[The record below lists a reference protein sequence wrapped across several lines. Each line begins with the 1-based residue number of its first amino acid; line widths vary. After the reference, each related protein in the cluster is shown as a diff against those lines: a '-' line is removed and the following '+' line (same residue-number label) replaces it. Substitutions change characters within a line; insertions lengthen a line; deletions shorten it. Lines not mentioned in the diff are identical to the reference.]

1 MKTLVCV
8 LLVVCFPLAA
18 MAQPKAGATLLVTVV
33 DPSGAVIVGARVT
46 LRPAQGQPDPGG
58 ASAAAVDTGARG
70 DALFTTLEPARVTI
84 HVESPGFE
92 PADVTDVRL
101 RAGENRREVKLKIA
115 RLAETVQVGRDPRER
130 ASDPRGDAFA
140 TVLDQAQIDELPD
153 DPDEMEQ
160 MLRDMAGPGAVL
172 RVNGFRGGRLPPKG
186 QIQQIRF
193 RRNMFAADTH
203 EPGFMSVDITTK
215 PGIDNW
221 RGSTGIGFRNESL
234 TARNAFAP
242 VKGDESHERYAFS
255 VSGPLWK
262 QHTSL
267 SLSAD
272 GTDAF
277 DTKTIVAALPS
288 GYFNDSV
295 RKPNDSLNFTARLEH
310 MLTKTQM
317 FRAEYQRNN
326 TKLENVGVGD
336 FDLIDRGYR
345 QTQTE
350 SVLRA
355 SNAGSIGK
363 AMYNELRLQWRST
376 DIAYAPTSTAPAV
389 LVLNAFNTG
398 GAQLSGSSGS
408 NILSL
413 TDDLDIARGRHA
425 IRAGGQLDTGRYRS
439 GELRNTSGTF
449 TFASLDAYDA
459 GQPTTFTR
467 NVGDP
472 NVEVSQTQ
480 LGLYVQDDIRARKDL
495 TISAGLRQEYQSPIG
510 GINIAPR
517 GGITWS
523 PFKSGKT
530 TIRGGGGVFFDWLD
544 AQTYEQAVQLDGTHQ
559 RIETVMQP
567 GYPNFRLGD
576 HAEVLPAGRVQFSP
590 DLVQPRLFETIA
602 AVEQALPGDMRI
614 NTMYV
619 RRRGSNQL
627 RGVNVNAPLPNGERP
642 DPLSGAVTEIQSI
655 AGTEFDAISV
665 NFNLQRSPQ
674 RVFVAANYT
683 LGRSLND
690 TDSPLGLPSDSYNLA
705 AERGPA
711 LGFARH
717 RFMSLANVPLKRR
730 FRLGASLRV
739 QSGAPYNITTG
750 RDDNGD
756 TVSNDRPAG
765 ITRNTGLGTAQIDL
779 GLRLSWSLAF
789 GGAAPPPAGPQV
801 RIVRG
806 DSADPLSGMGG
817 MDGAGKR
824 YALELY
830 AQAYNVLNHVNAMN
844 FSGVVT
850 SPFFGQPTAAAAPLR
865 VELGARMNF

>member
-8 LLVVCFPLAA
+8 LLVVCFPPAA
-18 MAQPKAGATLLVTVV
+18 MAQPRAGATLLVTVV
-33 DPSGAVIVGARVT
+33 DPSGAVIVGARVRV
-46 LRPAQGQPDPGG
+46 RPAQSQADPGG
-58 ASAAAVDTGARG
+58 TSAVAVETGARG
-70 DALFTTLEPARVTI
+70 DALFTALEPARVTI
-84 HVESPGFE
+84 RVESPGFE

-101 RAGENRREVKLKIA
+101 RPGENRREVKLKIA

-350 SVLRA
+350 NVLRA
-355 SNAGSIGK
+355 SNTGSIGK
-363 AMYNELRLQWRST
+363 AMYNELRVQWRST
-376 DIAYAPTSTAPAV
+376 DVAYAPTSTAPAV
-389 LVLNAFNTG
+389 LVLNAFNAG

-408 NILSL
+408 NILSM

-495 TISAGLRQEYQSPIG
+495 TISAGLRQEYQSVIG
-510 GINIAPR
+510 GVNIAPR

-523 PFKSGKT
+523 PFKSGRT

-559 RIETVMQP
+559 RIETVVQP

-602 AVEQALPGDMRI
+602 AVEQALPGDVRI

-627 RGVNVNAPLPNGERP
+627 RGVNINAPLANGERP

-674 RVFVAANYT
+674 RLFVAANYT
-683 LGRSLND
+683 FGRSLND
-690 TDSPLGLPSDSYNLA
+690 TDSAFGLPADSYNLA

-730 FRLGASLRV
+730 FRLGTSLRV
-739 QSGAPYNITTG
+739 QSGTPYNITTG

-756 TVSNDRPAG
+756 TISNDRPAG

-850 SPFFGQPTAAAAPLR
+850 SPFFGQPTAAAAPFR
-865 VELGARMNF
+865 VELGARVNF